1 MPTETCGRREI
12 AALETAASPGE
23 GSEVDGKAGYI
34 LGKADGARLWVLADG
49 SATLVRAV
57 GPSTAPADLVFS
69 DWGRAQTFTPPP
81 ASMVVEG

>member
-1 MPTETCGRREI
+1 MEE
-12 AALETAASPGE
+12 
-23 GSEVDGKAGYI
+23 SEVDGKAVYI